1 MGRTSRRARTGGGH
15 DSPVPGT
22 PADLTPDADPAAV
35 ARGIALRQ
43 LAMAPRT
50 RAQLSAA
57 MAKRGVP
64 EDVAEAVL
72 DRFEEVNLVDDEE
85 FARQW
90 VTSRHLGRG
99 LARRALTY
107 ELRHRGVDDE
117 TVRAAVDEIDDDAEL
132 EAARDLVRRRLPSM
146 SGDDPARRARRI
158 AGMLARK
165 GYGSATAM
173 RALREVLDEVPFEV
187 LLELDD

>member
-1 MGRTSRRARTGGGH
+1 
-15 DSPVPGT
+15 
-22 PADLTPDADPAAV
+22 
-35 ARGIALRQ
+35 
-43 LAMAPRT
+43 MAPRT

-72 DRFEEVNLVDDEE
+72 DRFEQVNLVDDEE

-107 ELRHRGVDDE
+107 ELRNRGVDEE

-132 EAARDLVRRRLPSM
+132 EAARDLVRRRLPALT
-146 SGDDPARRARRI
+146 GDDPVRRARRI

-165 GYGSATAM
+165 GYGSGTAT
-173 RALREVLDEVPFEV
+173 RALREVLDEVPFD
-187 LLELDD
+187 LLVELDDD